1 MTETRLRRQGW
12 SPLADTARYLMSVEE
27 DPVIAEHNIY
37 ISTQL
42 ASYLHV
48 LQVPGGSFEELES
61 REGSPTVQNCRYKK
75 QHQLF
80 ELEVPLDT
88 THPTYSRERA
98 TEFAMQSSTGRI
110 RVQGG
115 AIGDEVASGK
125 TLKTLKLAGVPIP
138 VNPNSRLFVAI
149 CVNSTSDSF

>member
-1 MTETRLRRQGW
+1 
-12 SPLADTARYLMSVEE
+12 MSVEE

-37 ISTQL
+37 VTTQL

-61 REGSPTVQNCRYKK
+61 RDSSPTVQNCRYKT
-75 QHQLF
+75 QHKLF

-88 THPTYSRERA
+88 NHPTYSRERA
-98 TEFAMQSSTGRI
+98 TEFAMHSSTGRI

-115 AIGDEVASGK
+115 AIGDQTASGK
-125 TLKTLKLAGVPIP
+125 PIRTLKLAGVPIP
-138 VNPNSRLFVAI
+138 VNPNSRLFVATCI
-149 CVNSTSDSF
+149 NGTLHSFQS